1 MSIQLKMGL
10 AIDAYK
16 GGSPRLAVSLLREA
30 ADLIEKEADLWDA
43 YRFDADGLKEH
54 QESRADDVRYEDI
67 DDRD

>member
-16 GGSPRLAVSLLREA
+16 AGSPRTAITLLREA
-30 ADLIEKEADLWDA
+30 ADLIEKEADDWGA
-43 YRFDADGLKEH
+43 YRFDADGMKEH
-54 QESRADDVRYEDI
+54 QESRVDDVRYEDI